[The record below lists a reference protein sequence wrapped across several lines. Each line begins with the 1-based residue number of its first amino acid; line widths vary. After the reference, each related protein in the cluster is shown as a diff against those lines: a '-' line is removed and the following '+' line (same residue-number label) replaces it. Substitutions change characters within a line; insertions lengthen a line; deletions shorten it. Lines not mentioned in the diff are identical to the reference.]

1 MKNGFV
7 KVAAAS
13 PLIRVADADYNA
25 RQVCSAIADAAAQ
38 GVRVL
43 VFPALTLTGCSCYD
57 LFKHRVL
64 LQGAEQALLSVLPA
78 TEGRDM
84 LVFVGLPLAVGAKVY
99 SVAAALYE
107 GEILALVPRCDRE
120 DACFSIPEPGSCLEV
135 NLEGYGVV
143 PMADEVLFQ
152 HEAMP
157 DLRVAVETGV
167 TQDRFLS
174 PAPQLAAA
182 GATVLAQMA
191 CFPATVS
198 SRQEAELTVRYESR
212 QYRCGTVLAAPGK
225 GESSTDR
232 VYSGLC
238 VVAENGELLAADE
251 AIDPDANR
259 SIGTPPACDAKP
271 ARGCLAVSE
280 IDVEHLMTLRRES
293 RGFDEEPEGLVCAWG
308 GKEADTLLTRKFRK
322 LPHLPAGTEELKN
335 YCRRMLD
342 LQVSALVK
350 RMEYAHLTHC
360 VVGISG
366 GVDSTLAVMVSAMAV
381 RRMGLPATNV
391 LACTMP
397 CFGTSSRTKSNAII
411 VAEQLGAEVRVID
424 ISKSVLQHFDD
435 IGHAH
440 DDYSIAFE
448 NAQAR
453 ERTQVLMDIANKVN
467 GLDVGTE
474 DLSEFIDGW
483 CTYNGDHTSMYDV
496 NLGLT
501 KTQVRA
507 NVRFIADTTE
517 DRVLKA
523 ALYDVLECPV
533 TPELLPIHD
542 DQIEQKSE
550 EAVGSYSLQD
560 FFTHKMLICGF
571 TPSKTFRLAKEAY
584 SREFTDEELV
594 RWLTSY
600 CRRLFSQQFKR
611 SCLMDGP
618 AVEAFTVSPRVGFL
632 IPSDAENALFL
643 KDLENLRASLGLGPV
658 EEAAH

>member
-1 MKNGFV
+1 MKNGFI

-13 PLIRVADADYNA
+13 PVIRVADADYNA
-25 RQVCSAIADAAAQ
+25 QRVIEVIRSAAQ
-38 GVRVL
+38 KGVKVL
-43 VFPALTLTGCSCYD
+43 VFPELTLTGCSCYD
-57 LFKHRVL
+57 LFTHRVL
-64 LQGAEQALLSVLPA
+64 LDGAREALLKVADESSAYDLLA
-78 TEGRDM
+78 
-84 LVFVGLPLAVGAKVY
+84 FVGLPLAVGAKVY
-99 SVAAALYE
+99 NVAAALYH
-107 GEILALVPRCDRE
+107 GEILAFIPAEGIADGYFSVPD
-120 DACFSIPEPGSCLEV
+120 PESDYEV
-135 NLEGYGVV
+135 NLPGYGLV
-143 PMADEVLFQ
+143 PMSCSVLFE
-152 HEAMP
+152 HEALS
-157 DLRVAVETGV
+157 DLRIAVEVGV
-167 TQDRFLS
+167 GLQRFLT
-174 PAPQLAAA
+174 PAVRHAEA
-182 GATVLAQMA
+182 GATLIVQLGS
-191 CFPATVS
+191 FPETVT
-198 SRQEAELTVRYESR
+198 SREEAELNARYESR
-212 QYRCGTVLAAPGK
+212 QFACGMVLAAPGK

-232 VYSGLC
+232 VFSGLC
-238 VVAENGELLAADE
+238 LVAENGKLLASEEKAG
-251 AIDPDANR
+251 
-259 SIGTPPACDAKP
+259 SF
-271 ARGCLAVSE
+271 AVSE
-280 IDVEHLMTLRRES
+280 IDVEHMMALRRS
-293 RGFDEEPEGLVCAWG
+293 LDCFDVPSDYLRFSWG
-308 GKEADTLLTRKFRK
+308 GDLEDTSLTRTYAMH
-322 LPHLPAGTEELKN
+322 PHLPETGEQLPA

-342 LQVSALVK
+342 IQVSGLVK
-350 RMEYAHLTHC
+350 RMEYAHLDHC

-381 RRMGLPATNV
+381 KQMGLPSTNV
-391 LACTMP
+391 IACTLP
-397 CFGTSSRTKSNAII
+397 CFGTSSRTKPNAIV
-411 VAEQLGAEVRVID
+411 VAEQIGAEVRVID
-424 ISKSVLQHFDD
+424 IGKAVYQHFDD

-507 NVRFIADTTE
+507 NVRYIADTTE

-523 ALYDVLECPV
+523 ALYDVLDCPV

-550 EAVGSYSLQD
+550 DAVGSYSLQD

-584 SREFTDEELV
+584 GKDFTDEELI

-632 IPSDAENALFL
+632 IPSDAEATLFL
-643 KDLENLRASLGLGPV
+643 KDLEQLTVARDD
-658 EEAAH
+658 